1 MRQFLSIQEKGAV
14 QLPAD
19 SHEAYLEALGERIRN
34 LRARRGI
41 SRKILSK
48 NADISERY
56 LAQIETGRGNI
67 SISLL
72 RQIAHAMNVAIE
84 DLVRDGPERSL
95 EHLFLLQ
102 HLDRLSHEDITTVY
116 ATVMGQASKASERVN
131 RIALIGLRGAG
142 KSTIGRALADR
153 LGIPLVELVEEIER
167 EAGMSVKEIFSLS
180 GQAAYRRLERQCL
193 ENTLKRFNKV
203 VISVGGSLVS
213 EPSTFECLLKN
224 CYSVWLKADP
234 EQHMQ
239 RVMGQGDY
247 RPMAGNRQAMDD
259 LRSILA
265 GREALYSRAD
275 VTIDTSADNV
285 EESLQKILDDKQI
298 HRQMHNPGV

>member
-1 MRQFLSIQEKGAV
+1 MSQSLPTQENTAIQV
-14 QLPAD
+14 VVD
-19 SHEAYLEALGERIRN
+19 DHEDYLVALGERIRN

-48 NADISERY
+48 YAEISERY

-72 RQIAHAMNVAIE
+72 RQIAQAMNVALE

-102 HLDRLSHEDITTVY
+102 HLDRLSHEDITSVY
-116 ATVMGQASKASERVN
+116 AMVMGQASKASERVN

-142 KSTIGRALADR
+142 KSTIGPALAEK
-153 LGIPLVELVEEIER
+153 LGMPLVELVEEIER
-167 EAGMSVKEIFSLS
+167 EAGMSINEIFSLS

-203 VISVGGSLVS
+203 VIAVGGSLVS
-213 EPSTFECLLKN
+213 EPGTYECLLKN
-224 CYSVWLKADP
+224 CYSIWLKADP

-247 RPMAGNRQAMDD
+247 RPMAGNRQAMED

-275 VTIDTSADNV
+275 VTIDTSADSA

-298 HRQMHNPGV
+298 NRKMHKTGV